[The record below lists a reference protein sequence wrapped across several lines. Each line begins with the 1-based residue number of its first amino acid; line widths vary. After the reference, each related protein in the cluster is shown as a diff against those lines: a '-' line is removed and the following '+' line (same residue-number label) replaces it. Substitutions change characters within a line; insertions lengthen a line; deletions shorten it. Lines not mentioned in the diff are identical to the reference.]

1 MADEV
6 KITELIA
13 DSTPALTDITVSVD
27 LANDITKKVTWQS
40 IYDLFTSVALSINGI
55 ITTSDSYRF
64 NGTYTFTSGIAAIGI
79 ASSGSMLIQGSQNS
93 EDAATIIFVGQNGS
107 TLGEIYNDSSRTTD
121 LAWLSTSNNIRLRNN
136 TTSIYQTTIEQN
148 DTGLFVGHNSSIRNL
163 SLQTDNKSRIIISGS
178 GIINLPTITT
188 SPVGLSSGDIWSNSG
203 VLTIV

>member
-40 IYDLFTSVALSINGI
+40 IYDLFTSVALSINGF